1 MGKSFLKNGDGS
13 LAIFL
18 QFDKTMNTVFQTF
31 LHKNC
36 KLCTNVNTI
45 NTKLNGFIYILQI

>member
-1 MGKSFLKNGDGS
+1 MGESFLKNGDGS